1 MDRLK
6 IFLRENWILA
16 GAFALAMCIAAW
28 FALQFALQAL
38 YFHDPRNKDVALKGW
53 MTPRY
58 VVMTY
63 DLPRDVVAETLGL
76 TDLSQRRW
84 RLGRLAEEQG
94 ISMEDLTARVRAAAE
109 AYRET
114 SE

>member
-6 IFLRENWILA
+6 IFLRENWVLA
-16 GAFALAMCIAAW
+16 SCFALALIVAGW
-28 FALQFALQAL
+28 FALQFVLQAI
-38 YFHDPRNKDVALKGW
+38 YFHDPRNRDVALKGW

-63 DLPRDVVAETLGL
+63 DLPREVVAETLGL

-94 ISMEDLTARVRAAAE
+94 VTMEDLTARVRDAAA
-109 AYRET
+109 AYREA
-114 SE
+114 SQ